1 MEKIMSIH
9 SDKFKIAE
17 LMLNLE
23 DFPVIYENTIL
34 KEALDEMDKFH
45 LGVACIINLKGQL
58 LGIITDGDIRRK
70 LSLVQKPLSF
80 FFMDDAILHAIVN
93 PITITKEMSITEAT
107 NLMNKKKIW
116 DLPVIEDNCLVGMLH
131 MHSLAHALINTK

>member
-1 MEKIMSIH
+1 MSIH

-17 LMLNLE
+17 LMMDLE

>member
-1 MEKIMSIH
+1 MSIH

>member
-1 MEKIMSIH
+1 MSIH

-17 LMLNLE
+17 LMMDLE

-116 DLPVIEDNCLVGMLH
+116 DLPVIENNCLVGMLH
-131 MHSLAHALINTK
+131 MHSLARALINTK